1 MSDFRKHEQ
10 EFFNEVNKVRS
21 NPKSVI
27 PILEKMLPLFDG
39 NVFRK
44 PGEIAIETSEG
55 PDAVKE
61 AIKFLKSQPA
71 VSPFVLN
78 SALTS
83 AAKVHA
89 EDIGPKGMDDHT
101 GSDGSTP
108 SSRIERFGKWENTVG
123 ENIDFGSK
131 TGLDSLISFIVDD
144 GVDGR
149 GHRANI
155 FKSDFKVIGIY
166 CAPHK
171 TFKRVLVTPF
181 AGGIVGGSS
190 SISNNNETNADNQ
203 ISQPSQPKQKTVT
216 TINYKK
222 YEAEF
227 IKEVNR
233 IRTQPQSYIP
243 YLEEKIKYF
252 KGNIYE
258 QPGEI
263 PLETQEGAKAVT
275 EAINF
280 LKKQEKLHPLEE
292 NKLLSQSAKD
302 HVNDIGPK
310 GLTDHIGSDSSE
322 PKDRMERY
330 LQWSKKNGENID
342 FGSKS
347 GIDSVISFV
356 IDDGV
361 SSRGHRGNIFD
372 KKFNFIGVSGGYH
385 KVFST
390 CLVVTFVAEIKDS
403 KDEED
408 QNENNK
414 VNIPNPEYS
423 LIIDLED
430 NYHDD
435 TSLYYVNPK
444 RIKSVQLLDKNSF
457 DKALI
462 KNVPNDFYSALNF
475 NIINSKLVQGG
486 TILIIVYQPLSVM
499 RLLDAKTIEASLKLA
514 GFSNTKIIDYEE
526 NNIKTV
532 AVEGTK

>member
-1 MSDFRKHEQ
+1 MFDFRKHEKD
-10 EFFNEVNKVRS
+10 FFIEINKARS

-27 PILEKMLPLFDG
+27 PFLEKLLPLFDG
-39 NVFRK
+39 NILTK
-44 PGEIAIETSEG
+44 PGQIPLETSEG
-55 PDAVKE
+55 PYAVNE
-61 AIKFLKSQPA
+61 AIKFLKSQPV
-71 VSPFVLN
+71 VSPLILN

-108 SSRIERFGKWENTVG
+108 LMRIERFGKWENTVG

-131 TGLDSLISFIVDD
+131 TGLDSLISFIIDD
-144 GVDGR
+144 GVEGR
-149 GHRANI
+149 GHRANV
-155 FKSDFKVIGIY
+155 FNSEFKVIGIY
-166 CAPHK
+166 GAPHK
-171 TFKRVLVTPF
+171 TFETVLVTPF
-181 AGGIVGGSS
+181 AGGIVGQTSEKV
-190 SISNNNETNADNQ
+190 NNTETTSDNQ
-203 ISQPSQPKQKTVT
+203 ISQPKQKTVT

-222 YEAEF
+222 YESEF
-227 IKEVNR
+227 LKEVNR
-233 IRTQPQSYIP
+233 IRTDPLSYIP
-243 YLEEKIKYF
+243 YLEEKLKYF
-252 KGNIYE
+252 KGNIYG

-263 PLETQEGAKAVT
+263 PLETQEGPKAVT
-275 EAINF
+275 DAINF

-342 FGSKS
+342 FGSKT
-347 GIDSVISFV
+347 GIDSVISFI

-372 KKFNFIGVSGGYH
+372 KKFYFIGASSGYH
-385 KVFST
+385 KAFST

-403 KDEED
+403 KE
-408 QNENNK
+408 NENSK
-414 VNIPNPEYS
+414 EKAKADLPKPEYS
-423 LIIDLED
+423 LIIDSED
-430 NYHDD
+430 KYHDD
-435 TSLYYVNPK
+435 SSLYYVNPK

-457 DKALI
+457 EKAVI
-462 KNVPNDFYSALNF
+462 KEVPNEFNSALNF

-486 TILIIVYQPLSVM
+486 TILIIVHQPLSVM
-499 RLLDAKTIEASLKLA
+499 RMLDAKTIEASLKLA
-514 GFSNTKIIDYEE
+514 GFSNTRIIDYEE
-526 NNIKTV
+526 NNKKTL